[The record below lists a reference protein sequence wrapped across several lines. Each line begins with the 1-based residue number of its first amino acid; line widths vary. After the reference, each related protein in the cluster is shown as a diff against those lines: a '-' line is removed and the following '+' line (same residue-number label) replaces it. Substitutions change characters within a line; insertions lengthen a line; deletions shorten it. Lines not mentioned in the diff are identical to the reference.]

1 MSGVFLGGGMA
12 GGSFGV
18 SGSFGDEGCRIFIVA
33 EG

>member
-1 MSGVFLGGGMA
+1 MTGVFLGGGMA

-18 SGSFGDEGCRIFIVA
+18 SGSCGDGGCRKFTAA